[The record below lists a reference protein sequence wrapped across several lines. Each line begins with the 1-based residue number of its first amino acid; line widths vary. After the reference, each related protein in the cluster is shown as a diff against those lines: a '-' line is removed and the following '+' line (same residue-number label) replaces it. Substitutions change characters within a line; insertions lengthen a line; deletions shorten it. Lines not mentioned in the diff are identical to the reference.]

1 MRESAAHIDYPFE
14 PQAESEKEA
23 ASGREAAAA
32 GKEDTMQTSEEDPAL
47 RRGGDVPS
55 AVEDRPPSVAEESQA
70 SQHGPAEASENGSA
84 PVSVEKLLIVIP
96 AYNEGGR
103 VGAVVADVRRTLPEA
118 DVLVIDDGSED
129 GTCAEARRAGAIALS
144 LPTNGGY
151 GTALQTG
158 YKYAVRNGYT
168 MVGQIDADGQHR
180 AEYLSAMFACIRED
194 RADVVV
200 GSRFLAKDGHYQTPF
215 ARSLGIRLFARVASL
230 ATGQLVTDPTS
241 GFQMMRIEIARLFS
255 RDVFPVDYPDADI
268 LILLHRTGYRV
279 HELPVQMRPSPGSS
293 MHSTQSTPYYIYKM
307 LLSILVTLLRPRRKQ
322 MR

>member
-1 MRESAAHIDYPFE
+1 MGEQNTVVS
-14 PQAESEKEA
+14 
-23 ASGREAAAA
+23 
-32 GKEDTMQTSEEDPAL
+32 KEDTMQVSEDDSAPLGAGGPTL
-47 RRGGDVPS
+47 RSG
-55 AVEDRPPSVAEESQA
+55 EESSVLVMQD
-70 SQHGPAEASENGSA
+70 AEAGQERAARAREKESAPADEKESAAAGANGSA
-84 PVSVEKLLIVIP
+84 PVSEEKLLVVIP
-96 AYNEGGR
+96 AYNEAGR
-103 VGAVVADVRRTLPEA
+103 VGAVVGDVRRTLPEA

-129 GTCAEARRAGAIALS
+129 ATATEAVRAGAIALS

-158 YKYAVRNGYT
+158 YKYAVRHGYT
-168 MVGQIDADGQHR
+168 LVGQIDADGQHR
-180 AEYLSAMFACIRED
+180 AEYLSAMLDCIRED

-215 ARSLGIRLFARVASL
+215 ARSLGIRLFARVASM

-279 HELPVQMRPSPGSS
+279 RELPVQMRPSPGSS
-293 MHSTQSTPYYIYKM
+293 MHSTQSTPYYVYKM
-307 LLSILVTLLRPRRKQ
+307 LLSIFVTLLRPHRKV